1 MTAAIIAEFN
11 RRQNLD
17 IQEAHTADAIL
28 EGTIRSIHY
37 EPLSFGQDERA
48 QERRVTLSM
57 DLKLVDRAS
66 RKALWQVEGL
76 SYLSAYKVVQG
87 DPAATEFNKRKALA
101 RVAENLAEKIHD
113 YIFTGF

>member
-1 MTAAIIAEFN
+1 
-11 RRQNLD
+11 
-17 IQEAHTADAIL
+17 
-28 EGTIRSIHY
+28 
-37 EPLSFGQDERA
+37 
-48 QERRVTLSM
+48 
-57 DLKLVDRAS
+57 
-66 RKALWQVEGL
+66 VEGL